1 MCIQLW
7 KRRNGIVRRPVLQPI
22 RARRTEPPLHVRQHG
37 KGCESIPGQPS
48 PCVCTEVRMVQT
60 GRQTAVP
67 VRRSRLQQVD
77 RVDVDVELDALRR
90 CLLEAVAHRWDE
102 PPQRGAACGTRERA
116 VAPAAAK
123 PLHYGRGGRQE
134 PDCRFD
140 LQAGHRLPCGLR
152 HPPFVF
158 RNGFEFILTVD
169 CSVRGHAVRDRE
181 VDPPGRAF
189 DLSIYPRVIRPRL
202 ATPSV
207 RSSGIRRRSEGMVRD
222 GVPRSRDEQGALSL
236 QDIARDIVQRKII
249 HGHHSGRRSRRV
261 RDGNPACRGSGD
273 IVLDGRAGV
282 TSPSTVNRLRV
293 ALPGRRRVLF
303 SRSVLP
309 TFVVLCVILRAGPAT
324 VQGGVERHRTGFSRP
339 AGGDAQGDP
348 AIDPGRDHRVSRWG
362 HDGRT

>member
-1 MCIQLW
+1 MADHVNDQHPNVLTGKDRP
-7 KRRNGIVRRPVLQPI
+7 KRGMRMVRSIRNSGGVRSFGRVCSTEFIFTRPPVLEPGD
-22 RARRTEPPLHVRQHG
+22 PPLG
-37 KGCESIPGQPS
+37 GS
-48 PCVCTEVRMVQT
+48 TN
-60 GRQTAVP
+60 
-67 VRRSRLQQVD
+67 
-77 RVDVDVELDALRR
+77 
-90 CLLEAVAHRWDE
+90 
-102 PPQRGAACGTRERA
+102 RER
-116 VAPAAAK
+116 
-123 PLHYGRGGRQE
+123 
-134 PDCRFD
+134 
-140 LQAGHRLPCGLR
+140 
-152 HPPFVF
+152 FVLCIF